1 MGPPSRA
8 RPDLAQA
15 LLRFRSYHAD
25 ELGHSPLTAD
35 GYVADV
41 QAICT
46 TPDGGMRWDALE
58 STTLRRKLASMIRS
72 GHAATSVARKIAALK
87 SFGKLARR
95 EGWLGH
101 DPAAALTAPKRT
113 RALVEVVPARVIE
126 QAIASE
132 AALEEASSTP
142 QQRARHLRAGLLLEL
157 LWGSGL
163 RLAELVGLDWTGI
176 DLDQATVRVMGKGR
190 KERMVPL
197 TDPCL
202 RALRRWKA
210 AGESGGTIVFPGRTG
225 RTGRIGRSTV
235 EREVARA
242 LHATDRSADWPHAL
256 RHSFATHLLDGGADL
271 VAVKELLGHGSLA
284 ATQVYT
290 HVSVE
295 RLKKAYHQAHPR
307 A

>member
-1 MGPPSRA
+1 LPGA
-8 RPDLAQA
+8 RPELSQA
-15 LLRFRSYHAD
+15 LARFRSYHAD

-35 GYVADV
+35 GYVGDL
-41 QAICT
+41 QALLT
-46 TPDGGMRWDALE
+46 GSDGSISWDALDPAG
-58 STTLRRKLASMIRS
+58 LRRKLALLIRT
-72 GHAATSVARKIAALK
+72 GQAATTVARKIAALK

-95 EGWLGH
+95 EGWLDL
-101 DPAAALTAPKRT
+101 DPSAALTAPKRA
-113 RALVEVVPARVIE
+113 RALVEVVPAQVIE

-132 AALEEASSTP
+132 TALEEASSTP
-142 QQRARHLRAGLLLEL
+142 EQRARHLRARLLLEL

-163 RLAELVGLDWTGI
+163 RLAELVGLDWNGI
-176 DLDQATVRVMGKGR
+176 DLEQATVRVLGKGR
-190 KERMVPL
+190 KERLVPL

-202 RALRRWKA
+202 RALRTWRA
-210 AGESGGTIVFPGRTG
+210 SEHTGATVVFPGRNG
-225 RTGRIGRSTV
+225 RMGRSTV

>member
-1 MGPPSRA
+1 VADA
-8 RPDLAQA
+8 RPDPARA
-15 LLRFRSYHAD
+15 LLRFRAYHAD

-35 GYVADV
+35 GYVGDLRAVLAD
-41 QAICT
+41 A
-46 TPDGGMRWDALE
+46 DGTLSWEALDPVV
-58 STTLRRKLASMIRS
+58 LRRKLASLIRT
-72 GHAATSVARKIAALK
+72 GQAATTVARKIAALK

-95 EGWLGH
+95 EGWLEL
-101 DPAAALTAPKRT
+101 DPSAALTVPRRA
-113 RALVEVVPARVIE
+113 RALVEVVPAPVIE
-126 QAIASE
+126 RAIAAE
-132 AALEEASSTP
+132 AALEAASSTP
-142 QQRARHLRAGLLLEL
+142 GQRARHLRAGLLLEL

-163 RLAELVGLDWTGI
+163 RLAELVGLDWNGI
-176 DLDQATVRVMGKGR
+176 DLEQGAVRVLGKGR
-190 KERMVPL
+190 KERLVPL

-202 RALRRWKA
+202 RALRRWKES
-210 AGESGGTIVFPGRTG
+210 GESGVSVVFPGRNG
-225 RTGRIGRSTV
+225 WIGRSTV

>member
-1 MGPPSRA
+1 MDGA
-8 RPDLAQA
+8 RPELSQA
-15 LLRFRSYHAD
+15 LVRFRSYHAD

-35 GYVADV
+35 GYVGDL
-41 QAICT
+41 QAILSD
-46 TPDGGMRWDALE
+46 PDGSISWDALDPAV
-58 STTLRRKLASMIRS
+58 LRRKLASLIR
-72 GHAATSVARKIAALK
+72 GGQAATTVARKIAALK

-95 EGWLGH
+95 EGWLEL
-101 DPAAALTAPKRT
+101 DPSAALTVPKRV
-113 RALVEVVPARVIE
+113 RALVDVVPAQVIE

-132 AALEEASSTP
+132 MALEKASSTP
-142 QQRARHLRAGLLLEL
+142 EQRARHLRARLLLEL

-163 RLAELVGLDWTGI
+163 RLAELVGLDWNGV
-176 DLDQATVRVMGKGR
+176 DLELATLRVLGKGR
-190 KERMVPL
+190 KERLVPI

-202 RALRRWKA
+202 QALRAWK
-210 AGESGGTIVFPGRTG
+210 ESGNSEAPVVFPGRNG
-225 RTGRIGRSTV
+225 RMGRSTV

-242 LHATDRSADWPHAL
+242 LHSTDRSADWPHAL

>member
-1 MGPPSRA
+1 LAGA
-8 RPDLAQA
+8 RPELSQA
-15 LLRFRSYHAD
+15 LVRFRSYHAD

-35 GYVADV
+35 GYVGDL
-41 QAICT
+41 QALLA
-46 TPDGGMRWDALE
+46 GSEGSLSWDRLE
-58 STTLRRKLASMIRS
+58 TAVLRRKLAQLIR
-72 GHAATSVARKIAALK
+72 GGQTATTVARKIAALK

-95 EGWLGH
+95 EGWLEL
-101 DPAAALTAPKRT
+101 DPSAALTAPKRA
-113 RALVEVVPARVIE
+113 RALVDVVPAQVIE

-142 QQRARHLRAGLLLEL
+142 EHRSKHLRARLILEL

-163 RLAELVGLDWTGI
+163 RLAELVGLDWNGI
-176 DLDQATVRVMGKGR
+176 DLEQGTIRVLGKGR
-190 KERMVPL
+190 KERLVPL
-197 TDPCL
+197 TDPCI
-202 RALRRWKA
+202 RALRSWK
-210 AGESGGTIVFPGRTG
+210 ESGSTGNLAVFPGRTG
-225 RTGRIGRSTV
+225 RMGRSSV

-242 LHATDRSADWPHAL
+242 LQATDRSADWPHAL

>member
-1 MGPPSRA
+1 MAGD
-8 RPDLAQA
+8 RPDLAKA
-15 LLRFRSYHAD
+15 LERFRSYHAD

-35 GYVADV
+35 GYVADLRGLL
-41 QAICT
+41 AGA
-46 TPDGGMRWDALE
+46 DGALSWE
-58 STTLRRKLASMIRS
+58 AFEAAFLRRKLASSIREGRAS
-72 GHAATSVARKIAALK
+72 TTVARKIAALK

-95 EGWLGH
+95 EGWLER
-101 DPAAALTAPKRT
+101 DPSAALTAPKRA
-113 RALVEVVPARVIE
+113 RPLVEVIPAAVIE
-126 QAIASE
+126 RAVASE
-132 AALEEASSTP
+132 ATLEEASSTSE
-142 QQRARHLRAGLLLEL
+142 QRERHLRARVILEL

-176 DLDQATVRVMGKGR
+176 DLEQGAVRVVGKGR
-190 KERMVPL
+190 KERLVPL
-197 TDPCL
+197 TDPAV
-202 RALRRWKA
+202 RALRLWKERA
-210 AGESGGTIVFPGRTG
+210 SGGNGPVFPGRTG
-225 RTGRIGRSTV
+225 RVGRSTV

-242 LHATDRSADWPHAL
+242 LRATDRSADWPHAL

-271 VAVKELLGHGSLA
+271 VAVKELLGHGSLG

>member
-1 MGPPSRA
+1 MGTASRA

-15 LLRFRSYHAD
+15 LVRFRTYHAD

-41 QAICT
+41 QAICAA
-46 TPDGGMRWDALE
+46 PEDGGLRWEALE
-58 STTLRRKLASMIRS
+58 SVSLRRKLASMIR
-72 GHAATSVARKIAALK
+72 GGQAATTVARKIAALK

-95 EGWLGH
+95 EGWLER
-101 DPAAALTAPKRT
+101 DPAAALSAPKRT

-126 QAIASE
+126 EAVASE
-132 AALEEASSTP
+132 AALEEAASTP
-142 QQRARHLRAGLLLEL
+142 EQRAKHLRAGLILEL

-176 DLDQATVRVMGKGR
+176 DLDQGTIRVLGKGR
-190 KERMVPL
+190 KERLVPL
-197 TDPCL
+197 TDPAV
-202 RALRRWKA
+202 RALRRWK
-210 AGESGGTIVFPGRTG
+210 ESGKSGIAAVFPGRTG
-225 RTGRIGRSTV
+225 RMGRSTV

-242 LHATDRSADWPHAL
+242 LQATDRSADWPHAL

-271 VAVKELLGHGSLA
+271 VAVKEMLGHGSLA